1 MLLDPKFSQESDAG
15 LRFDQRP
22 LDGRE
27 LGAFSAQLSLAGPA
41 SDDRTICM
49 HAEFSHPCRIQM

>member
-1 MLLDPKFSQESDAG
+1 MPPSDLISGHSTGTNLGHSQ
-15 LRFDQRP
+15 P
-22 LDGRE
+22 
-27 LGAFSAQLSLAGPA
+27 QLSLAGLA